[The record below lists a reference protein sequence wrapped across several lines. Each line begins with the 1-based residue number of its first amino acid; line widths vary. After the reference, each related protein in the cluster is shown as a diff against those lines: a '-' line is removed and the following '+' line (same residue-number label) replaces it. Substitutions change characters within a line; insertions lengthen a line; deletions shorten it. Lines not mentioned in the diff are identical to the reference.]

1 MAEPLADAP
10 GGKDAGEEAPPCL
23 FSDRAHPPLP
33 SVQVHLLERQG
44 SERELRRGPP
54 FQNWRSWLA
63 KVSPE
68 KANEPS
74 KGSAPRA
81 R

>member
-1 MAEPLADAP
+1 MLEERRPLVSSRTEPT
-10 GGKDAGEEAPPCL
+10 
-23 FSDRAHPPLP
+23 PLP

-68 KANEPS
+68 KPNEPS
-74 KGSAPRA
+74 KGSAPKA